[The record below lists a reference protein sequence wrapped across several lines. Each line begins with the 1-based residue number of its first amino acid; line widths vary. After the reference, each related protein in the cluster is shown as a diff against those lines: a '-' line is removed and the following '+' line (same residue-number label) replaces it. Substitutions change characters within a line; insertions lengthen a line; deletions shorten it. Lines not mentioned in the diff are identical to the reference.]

1 MRVFDNNFQAP
12 ILAEKFTQGI
22 DTFLST
28 FESESIEK
36 NDGKFR

>member
-1 MRVFDNNFQAP
+1 MRIIDNNFQAH
-12 ILAEKFTQGI
+12 ILAEKFMQGI

-28 FESESIEK
+28 FESESIEE